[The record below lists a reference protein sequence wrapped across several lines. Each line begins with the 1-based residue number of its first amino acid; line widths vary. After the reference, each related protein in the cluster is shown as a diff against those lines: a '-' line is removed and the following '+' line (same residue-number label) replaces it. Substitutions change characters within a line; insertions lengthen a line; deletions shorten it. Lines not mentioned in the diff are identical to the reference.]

1 MEDHWLWPFKNGNW
15 KERLIALSYLAIL
28 WGGLSALYLL
38 AWTLAPF
45 F

>member
-1 MEDHWLWPFKNGNW
+1 MEDHWLWPLQGGTW
-15 KERLIALSYLAIL
+15 KERIIALGYLALL

-38 AWTLAPF
+38 AWALAPF

>member
-1 MEDHWLWPFKNGNW
+1 LKGWTW
-15 KERLIALSYLAIL
+15 KERLIALGYLAL
-28 WGGLSALYLL
+28 LGGGLSAMYLL

>member
-1 MEDHWLWPFKNGNW
+1 MEDHWLWPLQGGTW
-15 KERLIALSYLAIL
+15 KERIIALGYLALL